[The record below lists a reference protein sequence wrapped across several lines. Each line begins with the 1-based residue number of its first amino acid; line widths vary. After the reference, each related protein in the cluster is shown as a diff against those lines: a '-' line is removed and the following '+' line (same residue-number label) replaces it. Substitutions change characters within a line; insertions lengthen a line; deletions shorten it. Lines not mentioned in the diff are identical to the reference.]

1 VGPLTL
7 PTGGLV
13 YLDASGLIYSVER
26 VEPYRTL
33 LEPMWQAAQNG
44 DLTLVSSPILIV
56 EALVKPLRDGNAEIE
71 MQYRDLFE
79 ANAVRL
85 LAASYP
91 VFEDAASL
99 RAEARLT
106 TPDAIHAAT
115 ALRADCALFV
125 TNDND
130 FRRVR
135 DLPFA
140 VLDDLLE
147 E

>member
-1 VGPLTL
+1 MGPLTL